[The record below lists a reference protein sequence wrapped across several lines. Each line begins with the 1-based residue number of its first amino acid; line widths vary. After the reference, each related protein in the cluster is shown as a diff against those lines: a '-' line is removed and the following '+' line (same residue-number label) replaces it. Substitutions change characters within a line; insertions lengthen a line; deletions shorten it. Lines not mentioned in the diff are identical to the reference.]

1 MKNFTE
7 RMKKRYL
14 KKINKAYRKYHDY
27 CIEAE
32 TQRKIFTLY
41 VDTYEKLLDEN
52 VMENECFKDIRDPKC
67 IEELNS
73 TED

>member
-14 KKINKAYRKYHDY
+14 KKIHKAYRKYNDY
-27 CIEAE
+27 CIDAE
-32 TQRKIFTLY
+32 VQRKIFTLY
-41 VDTYEKLLDEN
+41 VDSYERLFDEN
-52 VMENECFKDIRDPKC
+52 VMENECFKDIR
-67 IEELNS
+67 

>member
-1 MKNFTE
+1 MKNFTQ

-27 CIEAE
+27 CIDAE

-41 VDTYEKLLDEN
+41 VDTYEKLFDEN
-52 VMENECFKDIRDPKC
+52 VMESECFKDIRDPKY
-67 IEELNS
+67 ITALNDM
-73 TED
+73 ED